1 VTNIPVQE
9 QQEFKLPGQQEVSP
23 SMRPHQHQQLIP
35 LLPLK
40 IPHQATEGAV
50 QTIKIVQNAEG
61 KTFVRGMAPGFQ
73 MFKTL
78 NGEYHIFKII
88 GNLFIS

>member
-1 VTNIPVQE
+1 VQE
-9 QQEFKLPGQQEVSP
+9 QQEFKLPDQQEVSP
-23 SMRPHQHQQLIP
+23 SMRPQHQHQQLIP

-40 IPHQATEGAV
+40 IPHQATEEGVV